1 MCAQEPSPQ
10 LTFHFAGF
18 STAIPFPLSPSPLPP
33 PPSLVATRGSG
44 GGGTFCFSN
53 SKKSDSLVVRR
64 RPHRRQLFFL
74 LLTVLFLPP
83 LHSGAD
89 ISREEGGRTCL
100 TVQSTVVLSQKIVR
114 CTGPLARLSPTV
126 RTKPL
131 PAGRQSVCQVRSVR
145 RSCSRCRRCPRSPF
159 VALHGPPQSLFSD
172 MRRGERKLGGDQK
185 KKKRDPL
192 PRRKASHG
200 VEGAGEGRKADA
212 SSPTLLFTSRVLSC
226 FLLSR
231 PFSLSSAQVFEEDVG
246 SPWCVRGGR
255 LFQLLLA
262 KTIRSYHGSFLV
274 SFSASPLRP
283 RGLLPLLRWG
293 RRKRRRWER
302 REMGS
307 LAQQTDRPIPDDS
320 SLLPQR

>member
-10 LTFHFAGF
+10 LTFHFPGF

-33 PPSLVATRGSG
+33 PPSFVATRGSG
-44 GGGTFCFSN
+44 GGRTFCFSN

-185 KKKRDPL
+185 RKKRDPL

-200 VEGAGEGRKADA
+200 MEGAGEGRKADA
-212 SSPTLLFTSRVLSC
+212 SSPLLFTSRVLSC

-231 PFSLSSAQVFEEDVG
+231 PFSLSSAQVSRKMLVL
-246 SPWCVRGGR
+246 RG
-255 LFQLLLA
+255 A
-262 KTIRSYHGSFLV
+262 CASSFFLPRPLDLITAPF
-274 SFSASPLRP
+274 SFRF
-283 RGLLPLLRWG
+283 LPLLCARG
-293 RRKRRRWER
+293 ASSPSSGGGRKRRAIDPL
-302 REMGS
+302 
-307 LAQQTDRPIPDDS
+307 LASQGEGARHLS
-320 SLLPQR
+320 SGFAVS